1 MSDVGPIDDRMLPT
15 AAEQTGATNDAAVHV
30 RASEFG
36 GLTGKLN
43 PEEKVVAFVLG
54 GVALF
59 VMASFIWRLLK

>member
-1 MSDVGPIDDRMLPT
+1 MSPNPHLDDKVPPT
-15 AAEQTGATNDAAVHV
+15 ALEQTGATNDAAVHV

-59 VMASFIWRLLK
+59 VMASFSWRLLN